1 MNTTTDFASLP
12 RHILRLPE
20 VLARTGLSRSTILAK
35 GNRAHRGFDPKFPGK
50 IKLGMRAVGWLAD
63 EVNCWIDAQKKI
75 SQEKSSQ
82 RIDNS

>member
-35 GNRAHRGFDPKFPGK
+35 GNGAHRSFDPEFPRK
-50 IKLGMRAVGWLAD
+50 IKLGLRAVGWLAD
-63 EVNCWIDAQKKI
+63 DVNCWIDAQKKN
-75 SQEKSSQ
+75 SQEKSNQS
-82 RIDNS
+82 IENS